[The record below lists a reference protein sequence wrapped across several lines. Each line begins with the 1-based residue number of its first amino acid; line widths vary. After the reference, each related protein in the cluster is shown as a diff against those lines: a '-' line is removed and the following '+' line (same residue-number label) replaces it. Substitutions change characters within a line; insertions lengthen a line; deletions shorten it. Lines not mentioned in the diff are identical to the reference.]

1 LYATAPFI
9 VRGLYEPEVP
19 VVEET
24 VTVYDPVQLTD
35 PLVVVVFEA
44 PPNTEYVPKSMVA
57 GSATQEH

>member
-1 LYATAPFI
+1 
-9 VRGLYEPEVP
+9 VP

-24 VTVYDPVQLTD
+24 VTAYDPVQLTD